1 VILKA
6 LGFANAKKQ
15 EVARL
20 AKVYDPD
27 ETGKIE
33 YTDYIDLSRFIS
45 DPEVLRARPA
55 GGH

>member
-45 DPEVLRARPA
+45 DPEVLRA
-55 GGH
+55 